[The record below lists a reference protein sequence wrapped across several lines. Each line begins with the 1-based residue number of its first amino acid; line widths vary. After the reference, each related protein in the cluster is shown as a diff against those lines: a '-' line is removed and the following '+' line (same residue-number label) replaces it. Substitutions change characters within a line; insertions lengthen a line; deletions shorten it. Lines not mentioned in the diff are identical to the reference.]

1 MNTDTFNKIT
11 TEDANRLVEE
21 IWNRIKPDETNKL
34 ALEAYKDYSNSIYKV
49 TICYFLWLM
58 KKDDSIKTWED
69 LDRVYHADN
78 FRAAMMTAND
88 LCEEYYYDNAE
99 EWKKLLKCKDFY
111 SIEELAACV
120 LKTEHFEKEYYD
132 EAPTSIEKLVNVF
145 LEISP
150 DDKVVELNAGKCGYL
165 LSTQKEYPDVVF
177 KGVSEDYTLLF
188 SGFMRA
194 QVLGYDAMT
203 FVCSEAE
210 DDESTKAFVN
220 TCIEKRRIDYSGY
233 KPRDAKWFLSEYWEE
248 YPYSDDTEW
257 TLCAAG
263 FAMTGLKGKSIAVMN
278 AGELNLKQSEIQR
291 KFLCEKGYIEGV
303 IALPDKMYS
312 NTWVNTHLVIM
323 SNGNTQV
330 KFQDARDMFEPSR
343 IGGKRVNVFNEDIV
357 KKILEAYNDTSKSIS
372 VSIDKIAKSD
382 YNLSPLRYVLNN
394 DTTETM
400 VELGMYISE
409 IKRGITLKASEMDRL
424 ISKQKSNIKC
434 IRTSQISSGVVE
446 EYSYY
451 QGDIKSYKNSTFDGD
466 ILISKVGTPFKV
478 AVADTNYLVVGNVY
492 ILCLKHNISPEY
504 IKCYLSSKK
513 GQEEIAK
520 LAVGSSTPILNI
532 SDVEKIR
539 IPIYKPKKQAQ
550 LEARAKEIVNEL
562 EDSYHHIQE
571 LSDELTVMFD

>member
-1 MNTDTFNKIT
+1 MDIDMFNKIT
-11 TEDANRLVEE
+11 TEEANRLVEE
-21 IWNRIKPDETNKL
+21 IWDRIKPDETNKL

-58 KKDDSIKTWED
+58 KKDDSIKIWKD
-69 LDRVYHADN
+69 LDRVYHSDN
-78 FRAAMMTAND
+78 FCAAMMTAND
-88 LCEEYYYDNAE
+88 LCEEYYFDNEE
-99 EWKKLLKCKDFY
+99 EWKKLLKCKEIY

-120 LKTEHFEKEYYD
+120 LKTEHFEKEFYD
-132 EAPTSIEKLVNVF
+132 EAPVSIEKLVNAF
-145 LEISP
+145 LNISSK
-150 DDKVVELNAGKCGYL
+150 DKIGVVNAGKCGYL
-165 LSTQKEYPDVVF
+165 LDSQKEYPNTVF
-177 KGVSEDYTLLF
+177 MGVSEDYTSLF
-188 SGFMRA
+188 SGFMHA
-194 QVLGYDAMT
+194 QIYGYDTMT
-203 FVCSEAE
+203 FVSSGSE
-210 DDESTKAFVN
+210 DDKSTKAFVN

-233 KPRDAKWFLSEYWEE
+233 KPRDAKLFLSEYWEE

-312 NTWVNTHLVIM
+312 NTWVNTYLVIM
-323 SNGNTQV
+323 SNGNNQV
-330 KFQDARDMFEPSR
+330 KFLDARDMFDTSR
-343 IGGKRVNVFNEDIV
+343 MGGKRVNVFNEDIV

-372 VSIDKIAKSD
+372 ISIEKIAESG

-394 DTTETM
+394 DTSEAM
-400 VELGMYISE
+400 VELGTYISE

-434 IRTSQISSGVVE
+434 IRASQFSPGVVE

-451 QGDIKSYKNSTFDGD
+451 QGDIKSYKNSTSDGN
-466 ILISKVGTPFKV
+466 ILISKVGMPFKI
-478 AVADTNYLVVGNVY
+478 AVADADYLVVGNVY
-492 ILCLKHNISPEY
+492 ILCLKHDISPEY
-504 IKCYLSSKK
+504 VKCYLSSKK

-539 IPIYKPKKQAQ
+539 IPVYKPKKQAQ